1 MITVEQQRIINYLT
15 RRYDSLSEKQL
26 NSELQKILSRLTKSG
41 TWELEFLEDVLEKLR
56 KKEGWSKPRTVAYL
70 DALDISDRT

>member
-1 MITVEQQRIINYLT
+1 MTIEQQRIINYLT

-26 NSELQKILSRLTKSG
+26 NSQLKKTIDRLTASG
-41 TWELEFLEDVLEKLR
+41 AWEIEFLEDVLQKLR

-70 DALDISDRT
+70 DALDILDRT